1 VHSNPALRIAKPLTS
16 IKEKM
21 YIYRFRPGYGS
32 DKLLIEFVKGVNK
45 DTFLTDLKAAL
56 SQIEMKIDSIEDL
69 WMNDEVLFNVTSLEG
84 EFILSK
90 DIWDSA
96 FIMSDEN
103 QECLNRINEVLNKN
117 ELFVREEVDYS
128 EYEMK

>member
-1 VHSNPALRIAKPLTS
+1 
-16 IKEKM
+16 M
-21 YIYRFRPGYGS
+21 YIYSFRPGYGS
-32 DKLLIEFVKGVNK
+32 DKLLIEFVKGVNN

-56 SQIEMKIDSIEDL
+56 SQIEMKIDSTEDL
-69 WMNDEVLFNVTSLEG
+69 WMNDEVLFIVNSSEG

-90 DIWDSA
+90 DIWDCA

-103 QECLNRINEVLNKN
+103 QKCLNRINEVLNNN

-128 EYEMK
+128 EYEMKL